1 MAKELVNDDFLTMN
15 DDFEE
20 YIKYVNL
27 LLTDYYEIVDK
38 IDKIIENNVFSSE
51 TYIELTGIMKYASKR
66 VFPLLLA
73 FFGQDENFED
83 DIYPEFMD
91 IQLMVLYL
99 FDKLQYEL
107 DEALLNYNVSDVLV
121 YEEIINLESIN
132 YLLKIILPQLSL
144 FTKVFDLKIQFIDG
158 TIDDVEF
165 ERKMV
170 EIHDTMFI

>member
-99 FDKLQYEL
+99 FDKLQYE
-107 DEALLNYNVSDVLV
+107 
-121 YEEIINLESIN
+121 
-132 YLLKIILPQLSL
+132 K
-144 FTKVFDLKIQFIDG
+144 FTS
-158 TIDDVEF
+158 
-165 ERKMV
+165 
-170 EIHDTMFI
+170 